1 MILLVAIL
9 RERGISFHN
18 SFFGL
23 GLLKFTIVC
32 TEQSFVLVKVKKFN
46 DVACLL
52 ENYEVHTSDETIICT
67 ERNACLCVFGVVQ
80 CWPIL
85 ALLAA
90 PVSIFRLAGRTRRS
104 RTLA

>member
-1 MILLVAIL
+1 MLLLVAIL
-9 RERGISFHN
+9 NERGISFHN
-18 SFFGL
+18 SSFGL
-23 GLLKFTIVC
+23 DLLKFYDCMYKTI
-32 TEQSFVLVKVKKFN
+32 FVLVKVKKFN

-52 ENYEVHTSDETIICT
+52 ENYELHTSNETIICT
-67 ERNACLCVFGVVQ
+67 EWNARVCVFGVVQ